1 MQVYKKIS
9 TSIANKL
16 IDKEVICKEKYSIF
30 QYGCELMISTG
41 VSTIIFV
48 IISLI
53 TQSFLSSMLFY
64 AGFLLTRK
72 FCGGFHASTYI
83 RCHLL
88 FAFNHLV
95 FIVFDKFFP
104 HQYDLPTVIISG
116 AFCIISIILFAPIDH
131 KNKPFTKG
139 EYYFFRKCS
148 FILSGAILVGLTV
161 SVVFMNVLPYFISV
175 VFGVFSATVSMLVAR
190 FQRRSA
196 PRYMDYTARKE
207 KKKNEEPTN

>member
-88 FAFNHLV
+88 FAFNHFV
-95 FIVFDKFFP
+95 FIAFDKFFP

-116 AFCIISIILFAPIDH
+116 VFCIISIILFAPIDH

>member
-1 MQVYKKIS
+1 
-9 TSIANKL
+9 
-16 IDKEVICKEKYSIF
+16 
-30 QYGCELMISTG
+30 
-41 VSTIIFV
+41 
-48 IISLI
+48 
-53 TQSFLSSMLFY
+53 MLFY

-83 RCHLL
+83 RSIYYL
-88 FAFNHLV
+88 AFNHLV
-95 FIVFDKFFP
+95 FIAFDKFFP

-116 AFCIISIILFAPIDH
+116 VFCIISIILFAPIDH

-175 VFGVFSATVSMLVAR
+175 VFGVFICYGFYAGCKISAAICSKVYGL
-190 FQRRSA
+190 
-196 PRYMDYTARKE
+196 YCKKEEKE
-207 KKKNEEPTN
+207 K

>member
-16 IDKEVICKEKYSIF
+16 IDKEV
-30 QYGCELMISTG
+30 LMISTG

-88 FAFNHLV
+88 FAFNHFV
-95 FIVFDKFFP
+95 FIAFDKFFP

-116 AFCIISIILFAPIDH
+116 VFCIISIILFAPIDH